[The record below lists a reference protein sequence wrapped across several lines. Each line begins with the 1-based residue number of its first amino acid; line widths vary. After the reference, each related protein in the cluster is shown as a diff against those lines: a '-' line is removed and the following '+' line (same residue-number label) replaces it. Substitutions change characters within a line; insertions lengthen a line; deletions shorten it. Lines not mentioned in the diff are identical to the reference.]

1 MHSKPDPQTDSKAIL
16 WPGLRVQ
23 VPDLEPITDRSGSEN
38 DHMASVRN
46 PYHKKHKF
54 VTFPS
59 GQHALRAG
67 WRKVAQALTQGVA
80 QVTTAPG
87 SGRLSSRCAGGF
99 PLPLAD
105 SGSAPVGANLAQAW
119 HKLGARSGSTC
130 WTLRPPQIDQA
141 RKMMQN
147 ASKTRPADQF

>member
-1 MHSKPDPQTDSKAIL
+1 M
-16 WPGLRVQ
+16 
-23 VPDLEPITDRSGSEN
+23 
-38 DHMASVRN
+38 
-46 PYHKKHKF
+46 
-54 VTFPS
+54 TFPS

-105 SGSAPVGANLAQAW
+105 SGSAPVGASLAQAW
-119 HKLGARSGSTC
+119 RKVRVHLLDPETTTDRSGSKNDAECIQNQTRRPI
-130 WTLRPPQIDQA
+130 LRPSYGLDSGSRCRTSKPSQIDRA

-147 ASKTRPADQF
+147 APKISLVDPF